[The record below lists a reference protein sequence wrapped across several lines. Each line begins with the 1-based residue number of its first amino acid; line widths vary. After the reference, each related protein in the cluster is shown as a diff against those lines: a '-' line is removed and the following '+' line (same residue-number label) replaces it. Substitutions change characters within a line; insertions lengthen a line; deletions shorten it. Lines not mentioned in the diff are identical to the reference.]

1 MSLFI
6 YYMSSKENPQS
17 LSKLITKVNTLLN
30 ELSILKSKN
39 KELEKIN
46 SDLLDFLKEL
56 PKKNALH
63 QKSMVLIEEVQLKME
78 RLDKKKD

>member
-56 PKKNALH
+56 PKKKDLN
-63 QKSMVLIEEVQLKME
+63 QK
-78 RLDKKKD
+78 